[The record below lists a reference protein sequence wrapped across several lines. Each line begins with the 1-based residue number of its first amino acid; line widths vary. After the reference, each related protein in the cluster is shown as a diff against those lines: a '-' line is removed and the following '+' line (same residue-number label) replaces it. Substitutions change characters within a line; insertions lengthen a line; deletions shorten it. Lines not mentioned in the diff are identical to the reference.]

1 MADRPRRVIIAD
13 DEPAARLALRVVIES
28 FAELEVI
35 AEVGDGKGAIA
46 AIHSLKP
53 DVVFLDIDMPGVD
66 GFEVSQ
72 ATKNQHYH
80 LVFVTAHYEY
90 ALEAFDTHAIDFLP
104 KPARPGLIGKCID
117 KILRQEELALERLIP
132 QRAAG
137 EQLVLVDSGVSRV
150 VACEH
155 ILLIGAIGRYRRIVL
170 TEDGATVHRQNML
183 ISDTTLDDFMEQL
196 NANSFLR
203 VHRSYIV
210 NAKSIT
216 ALRTETR
223 RQFIELRGY
232 SEAVPVARS
241 HVKDVKRAL
250 GR

>member
-13 DEPAARLALRVVIES
+13 DEPAARFALKAVIES
-28 FAELEVI
+28 FAELELV
-35 AEVGDGKGAIA
+35 AEVEDGQSAVDT
-46 AIHSLKP
+46 IHSLKP
-53 DVVFLDIDMPGVD
+53 DVVFLDIDMPGVN
-66 GFEVSQ
+66 GFKVAE
-72 ATKNQHYH
+72 ATKHQHYH

-90 ALEAFDTHAIDFLP
+90 ALEAFGTHAIDFLP
-104 KPARPGLIGKCID
+104 KPARPSLISKCID
-117 KILRQEELALERLIP
+117 KILRQEELALERLMP
-132 QRAAG
+132 QRAIG

-155 ILLIGAIGRYRRIVL
+155 ILLISAFGRYRRILL
-170 TEDGATVHRQNML
+170 TEEGAAVHRQNTL

-196 NANSFLR
+196 NADNVLR